1 MGVQDLMLLLK
12 TKCPSVL
19 KKERRR
25 INNAWVDAP
34 LLVMA
39 TYKKA
44 QADNR
49 DPFDA
54 LRLSFRKII
63 SEIKAIC
70 DGDIH
75 MVFDGCTRSEKFST
89 VRKRKT
95 ANEKFSNSRRITFAQ
110 LLEQDLLISQEV
122 CQSAQSLQ
130 SLQGAQSL
138 QSTQPKDHDTL
149 ILGEKCEVFVEAFP
163 AYALV
168 LSAAKAIA
176 AQCIVEHGIHDAEE
190 YIAEKMK
197 KGDAAITT
205 DSDCLV
211 FGCSTMIKSFGNE
224 DETWIDLDDVL
235 QSLSLTMDQFHSLA
249 IILGNDFNA
258 RIPKCGLETCFKEIK
273 KENFSMETFA
283 QKHAEDKR
291 QQWLEDCAKTR
302 KIFQRSV
309 Y

>member
-1 MGVQDLMLLLK
+1 
-12 TKCPSVL
+12 
-19 KKERRR
+19 
-25 INNAWVDAP
+25 
-34 LLVMA
+34 MA

-95 ANEKFSNSRRITFAQ
+95 ANEKFSNSRRITYAQ

-122 CQSAQSLQ
+122 CQSVQSLQGEQ
-130 SLQGAQSL
+130 SLQGAQS
-138 QSTQPKDHDTL
+138 TQPL
-149 ILGEKCEVFVEAFP
+149 ILGEKCEVFVEPFP
-163 AYALV
+163 AYGLV
-168 LSAAKAIA
+168 LSSAKELA
-176 AQCIVEHGIHDAEE
+176 AQCIVDYGIHDAEE